1 MAKEQDKKATT
12 SEKTENNGTSANQP
26 YGLTMA
32 EKLLKALGTTLP
44 SAWRN
49 MPDENAEKAEKR
61 SIFPW
66 DNWNKP
72 GGII

>member
-1 MAKEQDKKATT
+1 MAKDQEKKTPTA
-12 SEKTENNGTSANQP
+12 EKMEGNGTSAKES

-32 EKLLKALGTTLP
+32 EKLLNALGKVLP

-49 MPDENAEKAEKR
+49 MPDENAGKPEK
-61 SIFPW
+61 SSTFPW

-72 GGII
+72 GGVI